1 LGRYGTLSG
10 VSWVLAFVGFAVLII
25 LHEAG
30 HFAAA
35 KAVGMRV
42 EKFYLFFGKPL
53 WSIRRG
59 ETEYGIGWIP
69 AGGFVKI
76 TGMDP
81 REELPED
88 VLPRA
93 YYRQPAWK
101 RIVVIAAG
109 PLVNIVI
116 AFVVIFGVYAL
127 SGVPRVAPVV
137 DAVQKRSPAAGKLEP
152 SDRVVAID
160 GVRGFD
166 AGLDEGNAEERRLA
180 LTAAIGKHTCAAADR
195 RVGCVATTP
204 ARVTVERDGRERT
217 FSIAPRLAEVE
228 NPQTGRKEQRYLL
241 GISYGGTLLPAS
253 VGTAAKETPDYIWF
267 VTSETAKA
275 ITRLFYSAEA
285 RKEIGSVAGAYDATR
300 RTIEFSIPRALL
312 LLGVVSLSLAIIN
325 LAPFLPLDGG
335 HIFWAI
341 AEKLRGRPIPF
352 SWLERASVVGFV
364 LVIALFALGLTNDI
378 GRFTDGTAARQVGGP

>member
-1 LGRYGTLSG
+1 

-25 LHEAG
+25 LHEFG

-59 ETEYGIGWIP
+59 ETEYGVGWIP

-93 YYRQPAWK
+93 YYRQPTWK

-109 PLVNIVI
+109 PFVNIVI
-116 AFVVIFGVYAL
+116 AFVLIFAVYATA
-127 SGVPRVAPVV
+127 GVPTPNAPVV
-137 DAVQKRSPAAGKLEP
+137 NSVAKGSAAAGVLEP
-152 SDRVVAID
+152 GDRI
-160 GVRGFD
+160 VRVDDVEGFTD
-166 AGLDEGNAEERRLA
+166 SLTFKNAEDRRLA
-180 LTAAIGKHTCAAADR
+180 LTRQISSHACAGENPK
-195 RVGCVATTP
+195 VGCSAATP
-204 ARVTVERDGRERT
+204 ARITIERDGAQRT
-217 FSIAPRLAEVE
+217 VEVAPRRTATV
-228 NPQTGRKEQRYLL
+228 NPETRQREDRQLL
-241 GISYGGTLLPAS
+241 GITYGGLDFLPAS
-253 VGTAAKETPDYIWF
+253 IGTAAKETPNYVWF

-285 RKEIGSVAGAYDATR
+285 RREIGSVAGAYDATR
-300 RTIEFSIPRALL
+300 RTIEFSTPRALI

-341 AEKLRGRPIPF
+341 AEKVRRKPIPF
-352 SWLERASVVGFV
+352 AWLERASVVGFV
-364 LVIALFALGLTNDI
+364 LVIMLFGLGLYNDV
-378 GRFTDGTAARQVGGP
+378 GRFADGTAARQVQGP

>member
-1 LGRYGTLSG
+1 M
-10 VSWVLAFVGFAVLII
+10 SWVLAFVGFAVLIV

-42 EKFYLFFGKPL
+42 EKFYLFFGKPI
-53 WSIRRG
+53 WSVQRG

-93 YYRQPAWK
+93 YSRQPTWK

-109 PLVNIVI
+109 PLVNILL
-116 AFVVIFGVYAL
+116 AFIIIFGVYAT
-127 SGVPRVAPVV
+127 SGIPRIAPVV
-137 DAVQKRSPAAGKLEP
+137 DSVQANSAAAGKLQP
-152 SDRVVAID
+152 DDRIVRID
-160 GVRGFD
+160 GVAGYD
-166 AGLDEGNAEERRLA
+166 ANLDVDNADARRAA
-180 LTAAIGKHTCAAADR
+180 LTKAIGTHTCATQ
-195 RVGCVATTP
+195 RVGCEASTP
-204 ARVTVERDGRERT
+204 AEVTVARDGRELT
-217 FSIAPRLAEVE
+217 FDVRPRFAEIR
-228 NPQTGRKEQRYLL
+228 NPETNEVVDTRYLL
-241 GISYGGTLLPAS
+241 GISYGPAP
-253 VGTAAKETPDYIWF
+253 VPAGIAQAAGRTPDYIWF
-267 VTSETAKA
+267 VTSETTKA
-275 ITRLFYSAEA
+275 IVRIFYDAEA

-300 RTIEFSIPRALL
+300 RTIEFSYSRALI

-364 LVIALFALGLTNDI
+364 LVILLFGLGLYNDV
-378 GRFTDGTAARQVGGP
+378 GRFIDGTAAERVR

>member
-1 LGRYGTLSG
+1 M
-10 VSWVLAFVGFAVLII
+10 SWVLAFVGFAVLII

-42 EKFYLFFGKPL
+42 EKFYLFFGKPI
-53 WSIRRG
+53 WSVKRG

-81 REELPED
+81 REELPEEI
-88 VLPRA
+88 LPRA
-93 YYRQPAWK
+93 YFKQPTWK

-109 PLVNIVI
+109 PLVNIVL
-116 AFVVIFGVYAL
+116 AFVIIFGVYAA

-137 DAVQKRSPAAGKLEP
+137 DSVQAKSAADGKLQP
-152 SDRVVAID
+152 DDRVVSID
-160 GVRGFD
+160 GVRGYDDSLDVDNAD
-166 AGLDEGNAEERRLA
+166 ARRTA
-180 LTAAIGKHTCAAADR
+180 LTKQIGTHTCATR
-195 RVGCVATTP
+195 KVGCEASTP
-204 ARVTVERDGRERT
+204 AKVTVERDGRELT
-217 FSIAPRLAEVE
+217 FDVKPRLAELRDPE
-228 NPQTGRKEQRYLL
+228 TKELVDTRYLL
-241 GISYGGTLLPAS
+241 GIGYGPDLVPAS
-253 VGTAAKETPDYIWF
+253 VGEAAKETPDYIWF
-267 VTSETAKA
+267 VTSETTKA
-275 ITRLFYSAEA
+275 IARIFYSAEA

-300 RTIEFSIPRALL
+300 RTIEFSYSRALI

-364 LVIALFALGLTNDI
+364 LVILLFGLGLYNDV
-378 GRFTDGTAARQVGGP
+378 GRFIDGTAAERVR

>member
-1 LGRYGTLSG
+1 

-53 WSIRRG
+53 WSVRRG

-76 TGMDP
+76 SGMDP

-88 VLPRA
+88 VAHRA
-93 YYRQPAWK
+93 YYRQPVWK

-109 PLVNIVI
+109 PLVNVVI
-116 AFVVIFGVYAL
+116 AFVLIFAVYAV
-127 SGVPRVAPVV
+127 SGVPRLAPLVDSVAKGS
-137 DAVQKRSPAAGKLEP
+137 AAAGKLEP
-152 SDRVVAID
+152 SDRIVAID
-160 GVRGFD
+160 GVRGYD
-166 AGLDEGNAEERRLA
+166 SGLDESNANARRLA
-180 LTAAIGKHTCAAADR
+180 LTAAIAKHTCAADAR
-195 RVGCVATTP
+195 RVGCVASTP
-204 ARVTVERDGRERT
+204 ARVTVERDGREQT
-217 FSIAPRLAEVE
+217 FSITPRLADVE
-228 NPQTGRKEQRYLL
+228 DPATGRKEQRYLL
-241 GISYGGTLLPAS
+241 GITYGGALVPAS
-253 VGTAAKETPDYIWF
+253 LGRAVKETPDYVWF
-267 VTSETAKA
+267 VTSSTAKA
-275 ITRLFYSAEA
+275 IVRIFYSSEA

-300 RTIEFSIPRALL
+300 RTIEFSTTRALL
-312 LLGVVSLSLAIIN
+312 LLGVVSLSLALIN

-378 GRFTDGTAARQVGGP
+378 GRFADGTAARQVGGP

>member
-1 LGRYGTLSG
+1 M
-10 VSWVLAFVGFAVLII
+10 SWVLAFVGFAVLIV

-53 WSIRRG
+53 WSFKRG
-59 ETEYGIGWIP
+59 ETEYGVGWIP

-109 PLVNIVI
+109 PLVNIVL
-116 AFVVIFGVYAL
+116 AFIIIFAVYA
-127 SGVPRVAPVV
+127 SAGVPTPNAPVV
-137 DAVQKRSPAAGKLEP
+137 NSVAKGGAAQGILEP
-152 SDRVVAID
+152 GDKIVRID
-160 GVRGFD
+160 GVEGFTD
-166 AGLDEGNAEERRLA
+166 SLTYKNAADRRLA
-180 LTAAIGKHTCAAADR
+180 LTGQISTHKCAGADPKA
-195 RVGCVATTP
+195 GCTASTP
-204 ARVTVERDGRERT
+204 ARITYDRDGTQRTVE
-217 FSIAPRLAEVE
+217 IAPRLTALE
-228 NPQTGRKEQRYLL
+228 NPETGAREQRQLL
-241 GISYGGTLLPAS
+241 GITYGGLDFLPAS
-253 VGTAAKETPDYIWF
+253 IGTAAKETPSYIWF

-285 RKEIGSVAGAYDATR
+285 RREIGSVAGAYDATR
-300 RTIEFSIPRALL
+300 RTIEFSTPRALI

-341 AEKLRGRPIPF
+341 AEKVRRKPIPF

-364 LVIALFALGLTNDI
+364 LVLMLFGLGLYNDI
-378 GRFTDGTAARQVGGP
+378 GRFADGTAARQVQGP

>member
-1 LGRYGTLSG
+1 

-53 WSIRRG
+53 WSVRRG

-76 TGMDP
+76 SGMDP
-81 REELPED
+81 REEIPED

-93 YYRQPAWK
+93 YYKQPVWK

-109 PLVNIVI
+109 PLVNVVI
-116 AFVVIFGVYAL
+116 AFVIIFGVYATA
-127 SGVPRVAPVV
+127 GVPTQDAPVV
-137 DAVQKRSPAAGKLEP
+137 NSVAKDGASAGVLKP
-152 SDRVVAID
+152 DDRIVRVD
-160 GVRGFD
+160 GV
-166 AGLDEGNAEERRLA
+166 AGYDSGLTYKNTAERRMA
-180 LTAAIGKHTCAAADR
+180 ITKAIAAHGCADGSTK
-195 RVGCVATTP
+195 VGCVAATP
-204 ARVTVERDGRERT
+204 ARVTIERDGKRQT
-217 FSIAPRLAEVE
+217 VLIKPRLTALKD
-228 NPQTGRKEQRYLL
+228 PSTGKTEKRALI
-241 GISYGGTLLPAS
+241 GVSFGGLDFLPS
-253 VGTAAKETPDYIWF
+253 GVGTAAKETPDYIWF

-275 ITRLFYSAEA
+275 ITRIFYSAEA
-285 RKEIGSVAGAYDATR
+285 RREVGSVAGAYDATR
-300 RTIEFSIPRALL
+300 RTIEFSPTRAMILL
-312 LLGVVSLSLAIIN
+312 AVVSLSLAIIN

-341 AEKLRGRPIPF
+341 AEKLRRKPIPF
-352 SWLERASVVGFV
+352 SWMERASVVGFV
-364 LVIALFALGLTNDI
+364 LVIMLFGLGLYNDI
-378 GRFTDGTAARQVGGP
+378 GRFADGTAARQVQGP

>member
-1 LGRYGTLSG
+1 M
-10 VSWVLAFVGFAVLII
+10 SWVLAFVGFALLII
-25 LHEAG
+25 LHEFG

-42 EKFYLFFGKPL
+42 EKFYLFFGKPI
-53 WSIRRG
+53 WSVRRG

-76 TGMDP
+76 SGMDP
-81 REELPED
+81 REELPAD

-109 PLVNIVI
+109 PLVNVVI
-116 AFVVIFGVYAL
+116 AFVLIFAVYATA
-127 SGVPRVAPVV
+127 GVPTPNAPVV
-137 DAVQKRSPAAGKLEP
+137 NSVAKNGAAAGVLEP
-152 SDRVVAID
+152 GDRIVRVD
-160 GVRGFD
+160 GVQGYD
-166 AGLDEGNAEERRLA
+166 GSLTYENAADRRLA
-180 LTAAIGKHTCAAADR
+180 LTRQISSHRCAGDRPRTGCAAS
-195 RVGCVATTP
+195 TP
-204 ARVTVERDGRERT
+204 ARITIERDGRQRT
-217 FSIAPRLAEVE
+217 VSIAPRRTEVID
-228 NPQTGRKEQRYLL
+228 PATGRKEQRQLI
-241 GISYGGTLLPAS
+241 GITYGGLDFLPTS
-253 VGTAAKETPDYIWF
+253 IGKAAKETPDYVWF

-275 ITRLFYSAEA
+275 ITRIFYSAEA
-285 RKEIGSVAGAYDATR
+285 RREIGSVAGAYDATR
-300 RTIEFSIPRALL
+300 RTIEFSTPRALI

-341 AEKLRGRPIPF
+341 AEKVRGRPIPF

-364 LVIALFALGLTNDI
+364 LVLMLFGLGLYNDV
-378 GRFTDGTAARQVGGP
+378 GRFADGTAARQVQGP

>member
-1 LGRYGTLSG
+1 M
-10 VSWVLAFVGFAVLII
+10 SWVLAFVGFAVLII

-93 YYRQPAWK
+93 YHRQPAWK

-109 PLVNIVI
+109 PLVNIVL
-116 AFVVIFGVYAL
+116 AFILIFAVYATA
-127 SGVPRVAPVV
+127 GVPTPNAPVV
-137 DAVQKRSPAAGKLEP
+137 NSVAKNSAAAGVLEPGDRLVSVDGVEGFTDTLTYKNTEARRSALTRQISSHRCAPGDDAVGCSAA
-152 SDRVVAID
+152 
-160 GVRGFD
+160 
-166 AGLDEGNAEERRLA
+166 
-180 LTAAIGKHTCAAADR
+180 
-195 RVGCVATTP
+195 TP
-204 ARVTVERDGRERT
+204 ARVVVERDGERRT
-217 FSIAPRLAEVE
+217 VSVAPRRTTVE
-228 NPQTGRKEQRYLL
+228 NPATGRKEDRQLL
-241 GISYGGTLLPAS
+241 GITYGGLDFLPAS
-253 VGTAAKETPDYIWF
+253 VGDAAKETPDYVWF

-285 RKEIGSVAGAYDATR
+285 RREIGSVAGAYDATR
-300 RTIEFSIPRALL
+300 RTIEFSTPRALI

-341 AEKLRGRPIPF
+341 AEKVRGRPIPF
-352 SWLERASVVGFV
+352 TWLERASVVGFV
-364 LVIALFALGLTNDI
+364 LVIMLFGLGLYNDI
-378 GRFTDGTAARQVGGP
+378 GRFADGTAARQVQGP